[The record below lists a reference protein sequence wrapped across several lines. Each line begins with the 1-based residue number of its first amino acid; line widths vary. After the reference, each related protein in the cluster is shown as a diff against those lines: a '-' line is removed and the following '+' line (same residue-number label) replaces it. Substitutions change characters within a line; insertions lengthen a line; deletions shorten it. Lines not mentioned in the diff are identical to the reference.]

1 MNRFDS
7 FLLKTVVFNQ
17 RQLCPPFLS
26 RKHPTI
32 SGDIFVIMWG
42 VKGVDATDIQC
53 VEAKDAQPPVIHR
66 TAPKTN
72 NYPAQNVDSAEVKKT
87 HPKT

>member
-1 MNRFDS
+1 
-7 FLLKTVVFNQ
+7 
-17 RQLCPPFLS
+17 
-26 RKHPTI
+26 
-32 SGDIFVIMWG
+32 MWG